1 MSLERNAATVI
12 KRFEGYS
19 SKTYWDVNAWRLGYG
34 SDTLA
39 LPNGSFR
46 AVKQGDITNPELAQR
61 DLERRISSEFLP
73 AIKKAVG
80 EPYWTKL
87 PEPAKVALISIT
99 YNYGVG
105 FGRNYPKV
113 VAAARSGDLKALSQ
127 EIASLQTHNAGINR
141 KRRLTEASLV
151 ESAIKIAKY
160 NPKTT
165 VTVFIIIGLMIIG
178 AIMLLIYRKK
188 IAIALTKM

>member
-1 MSLERNAATVI
+1 MSLEANAADVI

-39 LPNGSFR
+39 LPNGTYR
-46 AVKQGDITNPELAQR
+46 TVKQSDTTTPEMAEK
-61 DLERRISSEFLP
+61 DLERRISREFLP
-73 AIKKAVG
+73 AIRSAVG
-80 EPYWTKL
+80 EPYWSKL

-105 FGRNYPKV
+105 FGKNYPRV
-113 VAAARSGDLKALSQ
+113 TNAARSGDLKALSQ
-127 EIASLQTHNAGINR
+127 EIAALQGHNSGINA
-141 KRRLTEASLV
+141 KRRLMEASLV
-151 ESAIKIAKY
+151 QSAIGMAKD

-165 VTVFIIIGLMIIG
+165 IAIFVILVLMIVG
-178 AIMLLIYRKK
+178 AVLLLIYRKK
-188 IAIALTKM
+188 VATVLTKV

>member
-1 MSLERNAATVI
+1 MSLERNAANVI
-12 KRFEGYS
+12 KRFEGYT

-39 LPNGSFR
+39 LPDGSYR
-46 AVKQGDITNPELAQR
+46 SVKQSDTTTPELAQK
-61 DLERRISSEFLP
+61 DLERRISREFLP
-73 AIKKAVG
+73 AIRKAVG
-80 EPYWTKL
+80 EPYWSKL

-105 FGRNYPKV
+105 FGKNYPRV

-127 EIASLQTHNAGINR
+127 EIANLQTHNAGINR

-151 ESAIKIAKY
+151 ASAIKIAKD

-178 AIMLLIYRKK
+178 AVMLLIYRKK
-188 IAIALTKM
+188 IATVLTKT